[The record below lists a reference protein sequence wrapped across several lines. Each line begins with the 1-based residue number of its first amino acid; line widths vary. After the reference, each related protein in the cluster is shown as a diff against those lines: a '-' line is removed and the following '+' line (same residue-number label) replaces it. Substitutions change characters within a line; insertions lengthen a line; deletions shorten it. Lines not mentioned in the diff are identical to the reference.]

1 MKKSRKNYLPTL
13 ILVLVLW
20 SLFFGMIFYVEPELV
35 KNVLVD
41 GLYLPFFLLFIPAC
55 FFTLALV
62 LGNTRR
68 GFLVT
73 VGLSIFLV
81 LRVYELGNI
90 LNLLL
95 ISGIVIAIDRS

>member
-55 FFTLALV
+55 FYLGVGIRKYKKRLYVFTLALV

-68 GFLVT
+68 GF
-73 VGLSIFLV
+73 
-81 LRVYELGNI
+81 
-90 LNLLL
+90 
-95 ISGIVIAIDRS
+95 